1 MRLCKA
7 SFSLPSPVEPPP
19 LDTRKKVATRDKRHK
34 CRFIFS
40 SVQRRRINSTHE
52 LSQNPRKSTNFDFAW
67 ISFRCCVLFDNH
79 VSRIFPKKP
88 LGSTSFSKEFSFIAF
103 LKSYTQ
109 VKSTPQ
115 LMEIPPPRKSFFL
128 KARLAVN
135 KHSCK
140 YFPIFLQR
148 CCRRTTAWI
157 YKVLANINPPK
168 KNEQEEEK
176 IHLNYNCA

>member
-1 MRLCKA
+1 MRLCKI

-79 VSRIFPKKP
+79 VSRIFPNKP

-103 LKSYTQ
+103 LKSYTH

-128 KARLAVN
+128 KKRVSQWINIRVNIFQYSFKDAVEEQQ
-135 KHSCK
+135 HGYTK
-140 YFPIFLQR
+140 Y
-148 CCRRTTAWI
+148 
-157 YKVLANINPPK
+157 
-168 KNEQEEEK
+168 
-176 IHLNYNCA
+176 